1 MLLPAVTLAKI
12 VCFIVL
18 SMCSYPNY
26 IVAEIKMKF
35 FYNVA
40 LQKFE
45 KPLKYLE
52 VSNLQTL
59 QNLVHNNGLAT

>member
-18 SMCSYPNY
+18 PMCSYPNY